1 MKVHSVNG
9 VLSDMKYFH
18 HLDDTKK
25 PRHRTTFSPFQLKEM
40 EKSFRKAPYPDVVTR
55 DELAKKLNL
64 AESRVQIWFQNRRAK
79 WRKGITP
86 RVEINQDDIQSLPD
100 DSMKPNA
107 EQTENELVQEFPRP
121 EWNPWGFLGNYAFL
135 SQPWYGR
142 YADYELAHR
151 SSFHQNFNISKDYA
165 SCYSPM
171 NLVKTND
178 SSANLENES
187 SEITKPGAI

>member
-1 MKVHSVNG
+1 
-9 VLSDMKYFH
+9 
-18 HLDDTKK
+18 
-25 PRHRTTFSPFQLKEM
+25 M